1 MEGQPREGDGER
13 GHSYSYA
20 TKHAVGFS
28 GGIPSVQ
35 NLGSRGQRAVNSKPD
50 WSFTVSSRPG

>member
-20 TKHAVGFS
+20 TKHPVGFR
-28 GGIPSVQ
+28 GGIPSLQ
-35 NLGSRGQRAVNSKPD
+35 NLGSGGKRVVNSKQTAA
-50 WSFTVSSRPG
+50 SL